1 MCWPLLFALILWG
14 CSKGPETDLPSIA
27 AARSLAAEWAMV
39 NDQATKG
46 NLTRV
51 YTETMRKDVR
61 EQLQSAQRALTQPQS
76 DYGREISQL
85 LKEPDD
91 ASPQAL
97 HARSTKLRQIE
108 DSLESA

>member
-1 MCWPLLFALILWG
+1 MRWAWLFALLLSG
-14 CSKGPETDLPSIA
+14 CSKGPETDLQSIA

-39 NDQATKG
+39 NDQAAKG
-46 NLTRV
+46 NLTGV
-51 YTETMRKDVR
+51 YTETMRKDLQQ
-61 EQLQSAQRALTQPQS
+61 QLQSTQHALMRPDS

-85 LKEPDD
+85 FNEPAD

-97 HARSTKLRQIE
+97 YARSARLRQIE